1 MYRAY
6 LEQSQIFVGIYWQRY
21 GWVGPGMEI
30 SGLEDEFRLAAG
42 MPMLLY
48 LKRPA
53 PNQEPGLTAMIN
65 SIRSAGA
72 TSYRHFTTARELERL
87 LVDDLAVLLSE
98 SFADATMSIG
108 APHPS
113 RGQSGEPGGAELPV
127 GTVTFLLTD
136 IERSTRLW
144 EAEPEAMEVA
154 LQQHDRLLLEVIE
167 EHGGKV
173 IASRGEGDSFFAVFP
188 SAVSAVEAAGVC
200 QLRLV
205 GQAWPTGTALRVRM
219 GLHTGEARVRGGD
232 HVDHSPINRCARVRA
247 AGHGGQVLLTKATR
261 DLVAG
266 HLGSGFGLKELG
278 DFRLRDLAAPE
289 LIYQLIH
296 ADLPAEFPPIGTVAA
311 RTGNLPLQVSS
322 FIGRARELDQITAAL
337 GEARVVILTGAG
349 GVARPGWRCR
359 PRDRCRRGFVTAP
372 GCVNWARCATQL
384 GWTMRLRRCFQSS
397 PRPARAAATLWW
409 SSCAVSSCYWCWTTV
424 SICSKQ
430 RRRWPVYCSG
440 HVSGS

>member
-1 MYRAY
+1 MA
-6 LEQSQIFVGIYWQRY
+6 
-21 GWVGPGMEI
+21 
-30 SGLEDEFRLAAG
+30 GLWS
-42 MPMLLY
+42 P
-48 LKRPA
+48 
-53 PNQEPGLTAMIN
+53 
-65 SIRSAGA
+65 
-72 TSYRHFTTARELERL
+72 
-87 LVDDLAVLLSE
+87 
-98 SFADATMSIG
+98 
-108 APHPS
+108 
-113 RGQSGEPGGAELPV
+113 PV
-127 GTVTFLLTD
+127 GRVTV
-136 IERSTRLW
+136 
-144 EAEPEAMEVA
+144 
-154 LQQHDRLLLEVIE
+154 
-167 EHGGKV
+167 
-173 IASRGEGDSFFAVFP
+173 FAIFP

-247 AGHGGQVLLTKATR
+247 AGDGGQVLLTKATR

-322 FIGRARELDQITAAL
+322 FIGRARELQQTAAAL
-337 GEARVVILTGAG
+337 SEARLVTLTGPG
-349 GVARPGWRCR
+349 GVGKTRLALRAAEEVAARFSDGAWLCELGPV
-359 PRDRCRRGFVTAP
+359 RDPAGVDDAVAAVFSVIASA
-372 GCVNWARCATQL
+372 GQSSSDALVEF
-384 GWTMRLRRCFQSS
+384 LRR
-397 PRPARAAATLWW
+397 
-409 SSCAVSSCYWCWTTV
+409 SSCCWCWTTV

-440 HVSGS
+440 HVSGW